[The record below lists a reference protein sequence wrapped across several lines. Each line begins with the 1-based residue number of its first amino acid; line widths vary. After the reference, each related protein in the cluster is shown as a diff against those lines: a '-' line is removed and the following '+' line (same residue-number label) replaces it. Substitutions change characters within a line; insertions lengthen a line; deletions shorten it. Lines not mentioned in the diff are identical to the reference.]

1 MCEVQNKVQNASE
14 NVNKDKM
21 PETLYHYCGLD
32 TFYNIVKNKSI
43 WLSDLSKTNDSQ
55 ELIWLKNDICEKLLP
70 MIKEEQ
76 KKSNQDDFLG
86 WEFVKQF
93 LEERVK
99 TLEILCWGFCL
110 SIKSDDL
117 NQWRGYGDNGAGI
130 SIGFSYDKLMKMI
143 PSKSSITIGKAD
155 LNLNQVKYGIDTK
168 LYEDIKK
175 IAEEKHEE
183 IEKIVND
190 SLGDNQIHLSRDVKE
205 AIVKEMA
212 AMTRFPFYKT
222 EAFKEEAEWRIVFAA
237 SKDKEPKE
245 VFSEACKKIREKGL
259 KEIDRLKF
267 KNYEYSLRNNMLV
280 SHLEIEFENMEDIIQ
295 SITIGP
301 KAKVAETDIVEFLK
315 LNYGSESNKSMERIQ
330 EIEVKKSAI
339 PYR

>member
-1 MCEVQNKVQNASE
+1 M
-14 NVNKDKM
+14 
-21 PETLYHYCGLD
+21 
-32 TFYNIVKNKSI
+32 
-43 WLSDLSKTNDSQ
+43 
-55 ELIWLKNDICEKLLP
+55 
-70 MIKEEQ
+70 
-76 KKSNQDDFLG
+76 
-86 WEFVKQF
+86 
-93 LEERVK
+93 
-99 TLEILCWGFCL
+99 